1 MSARIACVVPVSGG
15 KDSQACL
22 QLAVQQFGPSAVVGL
37 FCDTKFE
44 HPLTYQH
51 IKTMADL
58 YGVRIETV
66 SRGSVDELCIKYQR
80 FPSGAARFCTD
91 ELKMRVSR
99 DWYLDLVSSNG
110 PFEVWYGMRTGES
123 LQREKKYRG
132 VIDTDAYH
140 PHELF
145 PVKYPKRLGAL
156 GVRFRLPIVDWSTPE
171 VLLVLGDTANPLYRL
186 GFSRV
191 GCFPCLASG
200 PRSMAKAF
208 AFDSFG
214 HQQADRVIQISAV
227 IGKDPMS
234 TSGQPCGVCLI

>member
-1 MSARIACVVPVSGG
+1 MTIRCVVPVSGG

-22 QLAVQQFGPSAVVGL
+22 QLAVEHFGASSVVGL
-37 FCDTKFE
+37 FCDTRFE
-44 HPLTYQH
+44 HPKTYTH
-51 IKTMADL
+51 IEFMSRF

-66 SRGSVDELCIKYQR
+66 SAGSVDEQCIKHGR

-99 DWYLDLVSSNG
+99 DWYHDLASSQG
-110 PFEVWYGMRTGES
+110 GFEVWYGMRTGES
-123 LQREKKYRG
+123 SQRNTRYG
-132 VIDTDAYH
+132 HVIDTDLYA

-145 PVKYPKRLGAL
+145 PVKYPKRLGTL
-156 GVRFRLPIVDWSTPE
+156 GVRFRLPIVDWSSAE
-171 VLLVLGDTANPLYRL
+171 VMALIGRNANPLYAE

-208 AFDSFG
+208 GHDDFG
-214 HQQADRVIQISAV
+214 RAQSERVIRLSAV
-227 IGKDPMS
+227 VGKDPMS
-234 TSGQPCGVCLI
+234 TSGEPCGVCLI